1 MAPVRSQ
8 RPAQSIVSRSET
20 LMVRGAA
27 SRPLR
32 MRLAS
37 RFCCHCQNQGRS
49 SMETS
54 KQSTG
59 ADDTSTQLLDD
70 IKKLTEKFQLP
81 GVDVAALVDWQRKD
95 METLVEANR
104 QAYEGVRGL
113 IGRRNEILQETLAQF
128 QAAIKDAT
136 SSEAIAKQ
144 AEAGKQGVQ
153 QVIANIR
160 ELAEMEAQS
169 RNNAWKVVQDRMQE
183 NLANLQKLLQPK

>member
-1 MAPVRSQ
+1 L
-8 RPAQSIVSRSET
+8 I
-20 LMVRGAA
+20 
-27 SRPLR
+27 
-32 MRLAS
+32 
-37 RFCCHCQNQGRS
+37 
-49 SMETS
+49 
-54 KQSTG
+54 
-59 ADDTSTQLLDD
+59 
-70 IKKLTEKFQLP
+70 EKFQLP

-95 METLVEANR
+95 LEALVEANR
-104 QAYEGVRGL
+104 QAYEGVRAL
-113 IGRRNEILQETLAQF
+113 IERRNEILKEKLAQW
-128 QAAIKDAT
+128 QAAVKDAT

>member
-1 MAPVRSQ
+1 
-8 RPAQSIVSRSET
+8 
-20 LMVRGAA
+20 
-27 SRPLR
+27 
-32 MRLAS
+32 
-37 RFCCHCQNQGRS
+37 
-49 SMETS
+49 METS

-59 ADDTSTQLLDD
+59 TDDVSKQWLDD

-81 GVDVAALVDWQRKD
+81 GVDVAALVEWQRKD
-95 METLVEANR
+95 LETLVEANR
-104 QAYEGVRGL
+104 QAYEGVRAL
-113 IGRRNEILQETLAQF
+113 IERRNEILKETLAQW
-128 QAAIKDAT
+128 QATVKDAT

-153 QVIANIR
+153 QVIANVR

>member
-1 MAPVRSQ
+1 
-8 RPAQSIVSRSET
+8 
-20 LMVRGAA
+20 
-27 SRPLR
+27 
-32 MRLAS
+32 
-37 RFCCHCQNQGRS
+37 
-49 SMETS
+49 METS
-54 KQSTG
+54 RQSTG
-59 ADDTSTQLLDD
+59 ADDTSTQVLDD

-104 QAYEGVRGL
+104 QAYEGVRAL
-113 IGRRNEILQETLAQF
+113 IERRNEILQETLAQF
-128 QAAIKDAT
+128 QAAVKDAT

-144 AEAGKQGVQ
+144 AEAGKQGVE
-153 QVIANIR
+153 QVLANIR

>member
-1 MAPVRSQ
+1 
-8 RPAQSIVSRSET
+8 
-20 LMVRGAA
+20 
-27 SRPLR
+27 
-32 MRLAS
+32 
-37 RFCCHCQNQGRS
+37 
-49 SMETS
+49 METS
-54 KQSTG
+54 NQSTG
-59 ADDTSTQLLDD
+59 TDSTSTPWLED

-104 QAYEGVRGL
+104 QAYEGVRAL
-113 IGRRNEILQETLAQF
+113 IERRNEILQETLAQF
-128 QAAIKDAT
+128 QAAVKDAT

-153 QVIANIR
+153 QVLANIR

>member
-1 MAPVRSQ
+1 
-8 RPAQSIVSRSET
+8 
-20 LMVRGAA
+20 
-27 SRPLR
+27 
-32 MRLAS
+32 
-37 RFCCHCQNQGRS
+37 
-49 SMETS
+49 METS
-54 KQSTG
+54 NQSTG
-59 ADDTSTQLLDD
+59 TDSTSMPWLDD

-95 METLVEANR
+95 LETLVEANR
-104 QAYEGVRGL
+104 QAYEGVRAL
-113 IGRRNEILQETLAQF
+113 IERRNEILQETLAQW
-128 QAAIKDAT
+128 QAAVKDAT

>member
-1 MAPVRSQ
+1 
-8 RPAQSIVSRSET
+8 
-20 LMVRGAA
+20 
-27 SRPLR
+27 
-32 MRLAS
+32 
-37 RFCCHCQNQGRS
+37 
-49 SMETS
+49 METS
-54 KQSTG
+54 NQSTG
-59 ADDTSTQLLDD
+59 TDSASTQLLDD

-104 QAYEGVRGL
+104 QAYEGVRAL
-113 IGRRNEILQETLAQF
+113 IERRNEILQETLAQF
-128 QAAIKDAT
+128 QAAVKDAT

-153 QVIANIR
+153 QVLANIR
-160 ELAEMEAQS
+160 ELAEIEAQS